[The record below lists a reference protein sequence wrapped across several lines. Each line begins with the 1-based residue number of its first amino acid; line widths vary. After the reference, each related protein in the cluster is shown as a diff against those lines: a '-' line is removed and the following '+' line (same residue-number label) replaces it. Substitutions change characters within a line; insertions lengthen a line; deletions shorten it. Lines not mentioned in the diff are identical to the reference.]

1 MRTMI
6 EQDLGRDPVSG
17 APLRR
22 LREITTEPENYPDMS
37 EADVEDLHAA
47 LVELE
52 RLDLSTRQAARANM
66 QRLNWDENNPAY
78 IRRAIYLAGRGR
90 VYH

>member
-6 EQDLGRDPVSG
+6 EQDLGNDPVTG

-22 LREITTEPENYPDMS
+22 LREITTEPENYPDMPES
-37 EADVEDLHAA
+37 DVEDLHAA

-52 RLDLSTRQAARANM
+52 RLDLPARQAARANM
-66 QRLNWDENNPAY
+66 QRLNWDESNPAY
-78 IRRAIYLAGRGR
+78 IRRAIYLAARER
-90 VYH
+90 VFH

>member
-1 MRTMI
+1 VRTMI
-6 EQDLGRDPVSG
+6 EQHLGNDPATG

-22 LREITTEPENYPDMS
+22 LREITTDPENYPDMS

-52 RLDLSTRQAARANM
+52 RLDLPTRQAVRANM

-78 IRRAIYLAGRGR
+78 IRRAIYLATRER
-90 VYH
+90 VFH